1 MRVLLHW
8 ISGYTDE
15 RSACM
20 DKHFSIK
27 DLLVFTGPS
36 IATLIFTSIYDIV
49 DGFFV
54 SNFVGSTSFASV
66 NFIMPFIMILGSV
79 GFMVGTGGSALV
91 SKVRGEGDGERANRY
106 FSLMIAFLAMAGIV
120 LAVVGFFLME
130 PIARALGASDDMVG
144 ICVLYGRISM
154 ISLPAFMLQCAFQAF
169 FPAAGKPRLGFRFTL
184 VAGCTNIVLD
194 ALFVGLFGWGVPG
207 AAAATV
213 ITEFIGGVGP
223 LVYFARENSS
233 CLRLCR
239 PGGGARVIGKTCVN
253 GSSEMMTNIALSL
266 VAMLYNWQLMR
277 YLGEDGVAAYGVISY
292 VFLIFGAVLIGY
304 SMGSAPLMSF
314 QFGAQNHVEMR
325 SLFKNSLKIM
335 AVANVAMFAAAELAA
350 PLVAGIFVSYDESL
364 MELTMHAFRLF
375 ALAFLLMGFSI
386 YGSALFTSL
395 NNGLVSAV
403 ISFLRTLVFECASVV
418 FLPLL
423 LGVDGI
429 WLSGVVAE
437 VISCALT
444 VLCIRHFAP
453 RYGLRD

>member
-1 MRVLLHW
+1 
-8 ISGYTDE
+8 
-15 RSACM
+15 M
-20 DKHFSIK
+20 DRHFTIK

-54 SNFVGSTSFASV
+54 SNFVGSTAFASV

-91 SKVRGEGDGERANRY
+91 AKARGEGDDERANRY
-106 FSLMIAFLAMAGIV
+106 FSLMIVFLAICGIL
-120 LAVVGFFLME
+120 LAIIGFFLME
-130 PIARALGASDDMVG
+130 PIATLLGASDDMLP

-154 ISLPAFMLQCAFQAF
+154 LSLPAFMLQCAFQAF
-169 FPAAGKPRLGFRFTL
+169 FPAADKPRLGFRFTL
-184 VAGCTNIVLD
+184 VAGCTNIALD
-194 ALFVGLFGWGVPG
+194 ALFVGLFGWGVVG
-207 AAAATV
+207 AASATV

-223 LVYFARENSS
+223 IVYFARKNSS
-233 CLRLCR
+233 CLQLCR

-292 VFLIFGAVLIGY
+292 VFLVFGAVLIGY
-304 SMGSAPLMSF
+304 SMGSAPLMSY
-314 QFGAQNHVEMR
+314 QYGAKNTLEMR

-335 AVANVAMFAAAELAA
+335 GIASVAMFVAAELLA
-350 PLVAGIFVSYDESL
+350 PVIAGIFVSYDESL
-364 MELTMHAFRLF
+364 VELTTHAFRLF
-375 ALAFLLMGFSI
+375 ACAFLIMGYSI

-395 NNGLVSAV
+395 GNGLISAA
-403 ISFLRTLVFECASVV
+403 ISFLRTLVFECASVIL
-418 FLPLL
+418 LPLL

-437 VISCALT
+437 VVSVILT
-444 VLCIRHFAP
+444 FGCIYRFAP
-453 RYGLRD
+453 RYGLIGEKDSLD

>member
-1 MRVLLHW
+1 
-8 ISGYTDE
+8 
-15 RSACM
+15 M
-20 DKHFSIK
+20 DRHFDIK
-27 DLLVFTGPS
+27 DLLIFVAPS

-54 SNFVGSTSFASV
+54 SNFVGSTAFASV

-91 SKVRGEGDGERANRY
+91 SKARGEGDDDRANRY
-106 FSLMIAFLAMAGIV
+106 FSLMIVFLAIAGIV
-120 LAVVGFFLME
+120 LAIIGFFLME
-130 PIARALGASDDMVG
+130 PIAQALGASESMLP

-154 ISLPAFMLQCAFQAF
+154 LSLPAFMLQCAFQAF
-169 FPAAGKPRLGFRFTL
+169 FPAADKPRLGFRFTL

-194 ALFVGLFGWGVPG
+194 ALFVGILGWGVVG
-207 AAAATV
+207 AASATV
-213 ITEFIGGVGP
+213 ITEFIGGIGP
-223 LVYFARENSS
+223 IVYFARNNSS
-233 CLRLCR
+233 CLKLCR

-292 VFLIFGAVLIGY
+292 VFLIFGAVLIGF
-304 SMGSAPLMSF
+304 SMGSAPLMSY
-314 QFGAQNHVEMR
+314 QYGAKNTVEMR

-335 AVANVAMFAAAELAA
+335 GVANVAMFIAAELLA
-350 PLVAGIFVSYDESL
+350 PVIAGIFVSYDEL
-364 MELTMHAFRLF
+364 LVELTTHAFRLF
-375 ALAFLLMGFSI
+375 ACAYLVMGYSI

-395 NNGLVSAV
+395 GNGLVSAV
-403 ISFLRTLVFECASVV
+403 ISFLRTLVFECASVI

-437 VISCALT
+437 VISVALT
-444 VLCIRHFAP
+444 FLCIRHFAP
-453 RYGLRD
+453 RYGLASGNNVSD